1 MNTDHDRAS
10 ANPASQ
16 STTAR
21 EREQLASR
29 DEAVAAE
36 HAVAAATAAAE
47 RATRAADA
55 AHSAKVSRLRAEF
68 MEAHPGASDADFERA
83 LPTLIAP

>member
-1 MNTDHDRAS
+1 MNTEHDRAS
-10 ANPASQ
+10 ANPAGQ

-21 EREQLASR
+21 ERAQRAAQ
-29 DEAVAAE
+29 DEAAAAE
-36 HAVAAATAAAE
+36 HAEAAVAAATE

-55 AHSAKVSRLRAEF
+55 AHSAKVARLRADF
-68 MEAHPGASDADFERA
+68 MVAHPGASDADFERE